1 MTVLLV
7 PPPPLPPV
15 QEDLPQDIDFDF
27 HMDFSLD
34 PLPTFE
40 RTAPAPQDY
49 PESEHEIDSLRLSR
63 TSRASLY
70 SQYSSQASLPSV
82 PASREDPQTTAFWGN
97 FGVSSVN
104 LDQGLSDMTAPLNI
118 VKRERALS
126 ERRLS
131 ERRGGDR
138 SGEPKA
144 LLLHGTNRL
153 TAIYETELSIPDI
166 LLDPGISPTEPSPIS
181 QRWIARKS
189 VVPSHSASVPHS
201 PTTSAGDH
209 EFPSSMPDY
218 DRGGRKISLQ
228 FRDSVSGGPSRDESP
243 CAGDEENSLL
253 KYPPFPED
261 ADPHSGDELLSPT
274 EWGVEPPEMRRDSG
288 HSSDG
293 ALVPATPMLA
303 ATRLPPAR
311 PPRPPPNLCPPVNG
325 LPLPHLP
332 EEQGQLNSTPSSGSA
347 KGSQALEL
355 LSPRVSPPPPS
366 ERVDVRRHSAYS
378 TRDSGSDFSY
388 RCKATSPAGSGGYDE
403 GDSESM
409 SKWRPSKDPG
419 STQRQRDATLPPS
432 PTKSQI
438 PQAVRKLNPR
448 SPLAKDGQ
456 EEEDETCLFSDTD
469 EDDDFGPGLRSRAR
483 SAVASARR
491 RSSMPESP
499 VPFDIPSK
507 AASILGLGDS
517 APESGKKIKRGGIL
531 GDISSKRLLAR
542 RRTGGSSSSS
552 STLRGHMRKLSEFD
566 PIGFVKG
573 DTREAH
579 IDRNGDLWANVSAE
593 AKKRPEST
601 RTTRTRSDSN
611 KGLPTLPQTPSEVD
625 VAEQVELYNAVKQRA
640 LPPTPE
646 TPNSARPRTA
656 TPNGRTT
663 PVTTTTKR
671 ARPGSMFLTRTTSQ
685 SLRRTGSQASSIKA
699 ASVTVSPPVRENTPR
714 APPRGPLPPPPPS
727 PPGSSRQ
734 TASPIPGSASHQRS
748 ASGSS
753 GATSLAHVKP
763 SRDTLIPYF
772 PPEEQL
778 IRYVSPSRPL
788 SHAQGRRTRAPART
802 PSQSQTMYESSRT
815 PQHGISDAMREELIA
830 ALQHG
835 NLTPEQSALLEA
847 TFAALFSRPSAP
859 RPSAPEP
866 GRQRPDEMVFPVPP
880 PRTSGELLRPENAL
894 PDVDTEEEYEPPR
907 SASVPPPR
915 PPRRSMRRHSRSTN
929 RLNVPM
935 ETHSD
940 ESGLESAR
948 DDRSDLDPAYAPPE
962 QAEVSE
968 WEPDTPATKTRFPN
982 FMKRLKKDQI

>member
-1 MTVLLV
+1 MTGILV

-27 HMDFSLD
+27 HMEFSLD

-40 RTAPAPQDY
+40 RAAPAPLDY
-49 PESEHEIDSLRLSR
+49 PESEHEVDSLGLSR
-63 TSRASLY
+63 TSQASLY
-70 SQYSSQASLPSV
+70 SQYSSRASLPSV
-82 PASREDPQTTAFWGN
+82 PASREDPQSTAFWGN

-104 LDQGLSDMTAPLNI
+104 LDQDLSDMTAPLNI

-126 ERRLS
+126 EHRLS
-131 ERRGGDR
+131 DRRGGDR
-138 SGEPKA
+138 SGELSAASLPNA
-144 LLLHGTNRL
+144 TNHPS
-153 TAIYETELSIPDI
+153 AIYETELSIPDI
-166 LLDPGISPTEPSPIS
+166 FLDPGISPAEPSPVS
-181 QRWIARKS
+181 QRTIARKS
-189 VVPSHSASVPHS
+189 VVPSHCVSVPHS

-209 EFPSSMPDY
+209 GYPNEIPDY
-218 DRGGRKISLQ
+218 YRGGRKISLQ
-228 FRDSVSGGPSRDESP
+228 FRDSVPPVPSRDSSP
-243 CAGDEENSLL
+243 GEEENALL

-293 ALVPATPMLA
+293 GMVPATPKLA
-303 ATRLPPAR
+303 AARSPPAR

-332 EEQGQLNSTPSSGSA
+332 EEQSRRDDNLNSGLA
-347 KGSQALEL
+347 GSQKRDL
-355 LSPRVSPPPPS
+355 LSPSVSPPPPS
-366 ERVDVRRHSAYS
+366 ERVDVRRHSGYS
-378 TRDSGSDFSY
+378 ARDSGSDFSY
-388 RCKATSPAGSGGYDE
+388 RYKATSPAGSGGYDDV
-403 GDSESM
+403 DSETG
-409 SKWRPSKDPG
+409 SKWRPSKELG
-419 STQRQRDATLPPS
+419 STQRQRDPTLPPS
-432 PTKSQI
+432 PTKSLA
-438 PQAVRKLNPR
+438 PPAVRKLKPR

-456 EEEDETCLFSDTD
+456 EEDETCLFSDTD

-483 SAVASARR
+483 SAASSARR

-517 APESGKKIKRGGIL
+517 APESGKKKKSGGIL
-531 GDISSKRLLAR
+531 GDIGSKRLLSR
-542 RRTGGSSSSS
+542 RRTAGSSSA

-579 IDRNGDLWANVSAE
+579 IDRNGDLWVNVSAE

-601 RTTRTRSDSN
+601 RTTRTRSDSD
-611 KGLPTLPQTPSEVD
+611 KGLPALPQTPNEVD
-625 VAEQVELYNAVKQRA
+625 VAEQVELYHAVKSRA

-646 TPNSARPRTA
+646 SPNSARPRTT
-656 TPNGRTT
+656 TPSGRTT
-663 PVTTTTKR
+663 PIAATTKR
-671 ARPGSMFLTRTTSQ
+671 ARPGSMFLSRSASQ

-699 ASVTVSPPVRENTPR
+699 ASVAVPPPIRESPPR

-727 PPGSSRQ
+727 PPGSPRQ
-734 TASPIPGSASHQRS
+734 VTSPIPGSAGHKRS
-748 ASGSS
+748 ASSSS

-763 SRDTLIPYF
+763 TRDTLIPYF

-788 SHAQGRRTRAPART
+788 SHAQGRRTRALART
-802 PSQSQTMYESSRT
+802 PSQSQTMYEGSRA
-815 PQHGISDAMREELIA
+815 PQHGISDSMRDELIA

-847 TFAALFSRPSAP
+847 TFAALFSRPPAP

-866 GRQRPDEMVFPVPP
+866 GRQRPDEMVFPAPP

-894 PDVDTEEEYEPPR
+894 PDVDTEEDEPPR
-907 SASVPPPR
+907 PASVPPPR
-915 PPRRSMRRHSRSTN
+915 PPRRSVRRHSRSMN
-929 RLNVPM
+929 RLNVPL

-948 DDRSDLDPAYAPPE
+948 DDRSEIDPAPASAAAV
-962 QAEVSE
+962 QSEVSE
-968 WEPDTPATKTRFPN
+968 WEPDTPATKTRFPD
-982 FMKRLKKDQI
+982 FMKRLNKKDQV